1 MRLFALL
8 AKISAIATDIK
19 ANAIDIITNR
29 NAACSVPGIWV
40 AVYKA
45 KGKVWVSPGILD
57 TNVIVAPNSAKHL
70 ANASVN
76 PVIIDGNTCGRVI
89 EKKQSIL
96 LAPFI
101 YAASSILLSNVS
113 KPNLIDLTRS
123 GKDTTAA
130 AIAAPFHEKFTDIL
144 KFSYKKFPI
153 TPLWLNSNNNT

>member
-1 MRLFALL
+1 M
-8 AKISAIATDIK
+8 
-19 ANAIDIITNR
+19 
-29 NAACSVPGIWV
+29 
-40 AVYKA
+40 
-45 KGKVWVSPGILD
+45 
-57 TNVIVAPNSAKHL
+57 APNSAKHL

-113 KPNLIDLTRS
+113 KPSLIDLTSR

-130 AIAAPFHEKFTDIL
+130 AIAAPFHEKFTDRL
-144 KFSYKKFPI
+144 KFSYKKLPI
-153 TPLWLNSNNNT
+153 TPL